1 MLTANGWSV
10 PHARRGVLRSRW
22 VIVLSLALTLLP
34 TACGRPKSGAAAPLV
49 VIGVDGGE
57 WRVIESMWAEGR
69 LPNLRR
75 MAEEG
80 ITARMRTIDS
90 ASPVIWTSIATG
102 VVPQRHGITDF
113 TVATAHG
120 DQPVSST
127 QRRVPALWNM
137 ASAVHRR
144 VAVVNWWGT
153 WPAEEVDGVVV
164 SDRALTNLADRVTPP
179 GFLPRL
185 EELQREA
192 RSQPDTFGGNAATR
206 EQDQATSR
214 VAVAL
219 ADEGFDL
226 LLTYFRG
233 TDIACHLN
241 WKYFEPEAF
250 PGVDR
255 DEAPAGRERIFRV
268 YDAVD
273 RAVGDIR
280 RAAGPQATTF
290 VMSDHGFK
298 AMKAEKLRI
307 MLKLD
312 LVLSRLGFLHRD
324 ATGVDLGASLL
335 HTQASPDHVLAKKV
349 RYCLE
354 GRDPG
359 GKVAPSQRAAI
370 RSRLAERLRGVTYA
384 QGDPALTVRDADA
397 EERRQGADFVVQ
409 VLTEGAVPPLMVD
422 GQPLPGALWQ
432 VTHLSGTHDRRTD
445 GIFFAAGPRI
455 DRDADIAVVDVLDM
469 TPTILYALGLPVAE
483 SFDGRPRVDLFTPLF
498 RRRNPVGSIPS
509 WGETRESSGTESA
522 VDQDLLDELRALGYI
537 D

>member
-1 MLTANGWSV
+1 MALSV
-10 PHARRGVLRSRW
+10 GLV
-22 VIVLSLALTLLP
+22 LLP
-34 TACGRPKSGAAAPLV
+34 TACGQRGGEADAPVV

-57 WRVIESMWAEGR
+57 WRIIESMWAEDR

-75 MAEEG
+75 MAAEG

-102 VVPQRHGITDF
+102 VVPARHGITDF

-137 ASAVHRR
+137 ASAVRRR

-164 SDRALTNLADRVTPP
+164 SDRALTNLDDRVTPARL
-179 GFLPRL
+179 LPRL

-192 RSQPDTFGGNAATR
+192 LSLPDTFGGNDAAKK
-206 EQDQATSR
+206 QDQVT
-214 VAVAL
+214 AL
-219 ADEGFDL
+219 VSTVLAGEGFDL

-233 TDIACHLN
+233 VDIACHFN

-255 DEAPAGRERIFRV
+255 NQVPTGRERIFRV

-273 RAVGDIR
+273 RAIGDIR
-280 RAAGPQATTF
+280 RAAGPDATTF

-298 AMKAEKLRI
+298 AMKQEKLRI

-312 LVLSRLGFLHRD
+312 PVLSRLGFLRRN
-324 ATGVDLGASLL
+324 ATGVDFGASLL
-335 HTQASPDHVLAKKV
+335 YTYASPDHVLAKKV

-354 GRDPG
+354 GREAG
-359 GKVAPSQRAAI
+359 GKVTSTQRATI
-370 RSRLAERLRGVTYA
+370 RRRLVERLGRITYA
-384 QGDPALTVRDADA
+384 HGKPALSVRDADP

-409 VLTEGAVPPLMVD
+409 VLPDGAVPPLMVD

-455 DRDADIAVVDVLDM
+455 DPSADVDAVDVLDM
-469 TPTILYALGLPVAE
+469 TPTILYAMGLPVAE
-483 SFDGRPRVDLFTPLF
+483 SFDGRPRTDLFTPRF
-498 RRRNPVGSIPS
+498 QRRNPVRTIPS
-509 WGETRESSGTESA
+509 WGETRETFGTESA
-522 VDQDLLDELRALGYI
+522 VDQALLDELRALGYI
-537 D
+537 DEEPARGSHLDRPSPASD